1 MRNGYID
8 DDGIRRK
15 LLAELRQGATRNQLA
30 RQLGI
35 SRPFLSQF
43 LTRARQHASK
53 PMLRKLRLEETR
65 YYKFAHDD

>member
-8 DDGIRRK
+8 DDGIRRR
-15 LLAELRQGATRNQLA
+15 LLGELRQGATRDQLA

-43 LTRARQHASK
+43 LTRARPHASQT
-53 PMLRKLRLEETR
+53 MLKKLRLEETR
-65 YYKFAHDD
+65 YYKYSHDD